1 MVSNA
6 NNTGM
11 EENTEDEK
19 LLILPLNDKNS
30 KKLSQIISNDT
41 ARNVLEAIASQSLS
55 ASQIADKLDIPLSTV
70 QYNLDKLSDAGLV
83 KVERTKYS
91 EKMKHVK
98 FYAPQRKYIV
108 LVPEKTGRGDVIAA
122 LKRYLTVIAFAVA
135 GSGAIE
141 FFTMKMK
148 SPALGEV
155 TRSIPEKGG
164 GFPAPVPAP
173 TPTPAA
179 VPTIPP
185 PPMPAVPSPVPTP
198 MPMAPPEGILDID
211 AVLGFDFFAH
221 PGLWFLFGSLFV
233 ILVVFLVEYY
243 GRRKDRKE

>member
-6 NNTGM
+6 NNNGM
-11 EENTEDEK
+11 NENANTEDEK
-19 LLILPLNDKNS
+19 LLILPLNDRNS

-55 ASQIADKLDIPLSTV
+55 ASQIAEKLGIPLSTV
-70 QYNLDKLSDAGLV
+70 QYNLDKLNDAGLV

-91 EKMKHVK
+91 EKMKPVRI
-98 FYAPQRKYIV
+98 YAPQRKYIV
-108 LVPEKTGRGDVIAA
+108 IVPEKTGRRDVIAA
-122 LKRYLTVIAFAVA
+122 LKRYMTVIFFAVV

-141 FFTMKMK
+141 FFTMKIK
-148 SPALGEV
+148 SPTIGEV

-164 GFPAPVPAP
+164 GFPAPIPAP
-173 TPTPAA
+173 TPMPTVIPATA
-179 VPTIPP
+179 P
-185 PPMPAVPSPVPTP
+185 P

-211 AVLGFDFFAH
+211 TALGFDIFAH

-233 ILVVFLVEYY
+233 ILVVFIIEYY
-243 GRRKDRKE
+243 GRKKDRKD